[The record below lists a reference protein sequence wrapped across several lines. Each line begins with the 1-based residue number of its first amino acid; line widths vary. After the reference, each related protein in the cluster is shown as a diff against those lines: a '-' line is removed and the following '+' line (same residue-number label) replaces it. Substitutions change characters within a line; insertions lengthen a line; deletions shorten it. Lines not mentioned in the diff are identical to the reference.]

1 MRWVEII
8 KISAAENRRE
18 ALENQIK
25 PLLETLNREEK
36 VESVKLYHNILNG
49 DLSIHLLWDN
59 GEADPWGSKTG
70 LCLAH
75 LLKEFGLISHS
86 VWVEKENW
94 TGLH

>member
-1 MRWVEII
+1 MKWVEVI

-25 PLLETLNREEK
+25 PLLEKLNQEENAAA
-36 VESVKLYHNILNG
+36 VKLYGNILDG
-49 DLSIHLLWDN
+49 DLSVNLFWDN
-59 GEADPWGSKTG
+59 GEVQPWGSKTG

-86 VWVEKENW
+86 VWVEKS
-94 TGLH
+94 